1 MEYIVFWGAFLLF
14 VIAVVVK
21 GIWDA
26 RRNEKMFRARLEQ
39 DYGKLPAREYKAE
52 RFSRLDRYYRN
63 HQKDGQIDDITWNDL
78 NMDEIFKQMNHTLS
92 SAGEEYLY
100 YTLRTP
106 EMSEDVLRH
115 REEQIRYF
123 AQNPKQRVSVQ
134 LLMRKLGTAGD
145 YSLYDYLEYLGNL
158 GKRSNGKHIAALLL
172 IAAFLVLCFFEKTFP
187 LGIFGALTLLVYNIV
202 TYFKEKST
210 IGPYVTSFAYVMR
223 LLEVSEN
230 LTRLSLPVC
239 AAEFGRIKKYCS
251 RLAAMKRGSFWVMSG
266 GSAGTGGNPLEI
278 LMDYMRMALHVDI
291 IVFNKMVSELNRHI
305 EDVDGLVTETGSI
318 ETAICIAC
326 YRASIEK
333 ELKNNWCIP
342 QFLQGNIVVSMKEGY
357 HPLIHEPV
365 KNSIV
370 SARGVLLTGSNASGK
385 STFLKTVA
393 LNAILAQTIHT
404 CTADGYEAP
413 FFRIMSSMTL
423 RDDIEGGESYY
434 IVEIRSLKR
443 ILDASGGEIPV
454 LCFIDEVLRGTNTV
468 ERIAASAQI
477 LKSLTGKNIICFA
490 ATHDIELTHLL
501 EKYYNNYHFEEE
513 IKDGDISFNY
523 RLLNGKATT
532 RNAIKLLE
540 LMGYEEEIIKKA
552 SRQAE
557 VFLETGDWVLT

>member
-202 TYFKEKST
+202 TYFK
-210 IGPYVTSFAYVMR
+210 
-223 LLEVSEN
+223 
-230 LTRLSLPVC
+230 
-239 AAEFGRIKKYCS
+239 
-251 RLAAMKRGSFWVMSG
+251 
-266 GSAGTGGNPLEI
+266 
-278 LMDYMRMALHVDI
+278 
-291 IVFNKMVSELNRHI
+291 
-305 EDVDGLVTETGSI
+305 
-318 ETAICIAC
+318 
-326 YRASIEK
+326 
-333 ELKNNWCIP
+333 
-342 QFLQGNIVVSMKEGY
+342 
-357 HPLIHEPV
+357 
-365 KNSIV
+365 
-370 SARGVLLTGSNASGK
+370 
-385 STFLKTVA
+385 
-393 LNAILAQTIHT
+393 
-404 CTADGYEAP
+404 
-413 FFRIMSSMTL
+413 
-423 RDDIEGGESYY
+423 
-434 IVEIRSLKR
+434 
-443 ILDASGGEIPV
+443 
-454 LCFIDEVLRGTNTV
+454 
-468 ERIAASAQI
+468 
-477 LKSLTGKNIICFA
+477 
-490 ATHDIELTHLL
+490 
-501 EKYYNNYHFEEE
+501 
-513 IKDGDISFNY
+513 
-523 RLLNGKATT
+523 
-532 RNAIKLLE
+532 
-540 LMGYEEEIIKKA
+540 
-552 SRQAE
+552 
-557 VFLETGDWVLT
+557 